1 MEVSESRL
9 IYSQPLSR
17 GFNRRPFSPLEN
29 GLFIGLVGL
38 FLLPIWL
45 FKYLP
50 LQDGPIHVHTADVL
64 HGFLT
69 GPPSIFQDYY
79 IPNLQLA
86 PNWTTQVILTGLMF
100 VASPIVAEKLLLSLY
115 VILLPF
121 AVRYALNGV
130 RPDAFAP
137 PFLAFLSFPLC
148 YNLTFDMGF
157 YNFAYSLVVFLFV
170 IGYWLRHRSHLR
182 LSQTG
187 VLLLLILG
195 LYFTHLFSF
204 VVFGLTVGV
213 LSLSQCV
220 GILLTPQR
228 TALAALK
235 QLFIKT
241 TLPTLVALLPAGV
254 ICLRFMS
261 QNSVGST
268 GPIWPTSVL
277 DNLRLGSLLTLS
289 SLVSYSSLEL
299 LFAIAIGLLM
309 LALAG
314 YWLLRKFPVFQLKG
328 VDGLLVVTIVLMGVY
343 LVAPKTLSGSV
354 TIKDRLLLYPVVT
367 LMLWLASG
375 HYPSF
380 VRQGIKWLLISIS
393 SALLIIQTTTYAYLD
408 DYWTEY
414 VSTAPFIEQN
424 STLLAVNF
432 PTPREASMRTA
443 DEPALWRPPKFVRPW
458 QINTFVNA
466 SGYVAVARQAVLLN
480 NYQANEDY
488 FPVNFR
494 PELNPFEILDED
506 DWRLGRAP
514 YVDILGYSDITGRP
528 IDYVSIW
535 RTSDHPLEEDGVQA
549 IFQQL
554 SSAYELIYQSPQRG
568 YAQLYR
574 RKGV

>member
-1 MEVSESRL
+1 
-9 IYSQPLSR
+9 
-17 GFNRRPFSPLEN
+17 NRRPFSPLEN
-29 GLFIGLVGL
+29 GLFVGLIGL

-69 GPPSIFQDYY
+69 GTGSLFQDYY
-79 IPNLQLA
+79 LPNLQLA

-100 VASPIVAEKLLLSLY
+100 VTSPIIAEKLLLSLY
-115 VILLPF
+115 VILLPL

-137 PFLAFLSFPLC
+137 PFLAFLSFPFC
-148 YNLTFDMGF
+148 YNLTFNMGF

-182 LSQTG
+182 LTHTG
-187 VLLLLILG
+187 GLLLLILG

-204 VVFGLTVGV
+204 VVFGITVGV
-213 LSLSQCV
+213 LNLSQGV
-220 GILLTPQR
+220 GILLMPQR
-228 TALAALK
+228 GVLVALK

-241 TLPTLVALLPAGV
+241 TLPTLVALLPTGV
-254 ICLRFMS
+254 ICLQFLS
-261 QNSVGST
+261 QNSVGSG
-268 GPIWPTSVL
+268 GPRWPTSV
-277 DNLRLGSLLTLS
+277 LRLGSLLTLS
-289 SLVSYSSLEL
+289 SLVSYSRLEL

-314 YWLLRKFPVFQLKG
+314 YWLLRKFPAFQLND
-328 VDGLLVVTIVLMGVY
+328 VDGLLVATIVLVGVY
-343 LVAPKTLSGSV
+343 LVAPETLSGSV
-354 TIKDRLLLYPVVT
+354 TIKDRLLLYPVII

-375 HYPSF
+375 HYPLS
-380 VRQGIKWLLISIS
+380 VRQGMKWLLVFIS
-393 SALLIIQTTTYAYLD
+393 SAILIIQTTTYAYLD

-458 QINTFVNA
+458 QINTFINA

-535 RTSDHPLEEDGVQA
+535 RTSDHPLEEAGAQA

-574 RKGV
+574 RKGG